1 MHFFVVYTIGNIAPV
16 MASVA
21 VVVERDVAAQEPSLK
36 SNYLNR
42 YPIISNGFITSLSLV
57 Q

>member
-1 MHFFVVYTIGNIAPV
+1 MHFFVVYTIGNIVPV

-21 VVVERDVAAQEPSLK
+21 VIVEGDVAAQEPSPK

-42 YPIISNGFITSLSLV
+42 YPIICNGFINTLDIC
-57 Q
+57 